1 MTTSVPVKHCVIDG
15 YDLIAEKSRYAF
27 PDVEIAGA
35 RLNRGTARIDVRSDP
50 NDAIADATRA
60 DHMRVAFKTT
70 HDADAPVIELGYP
83 IAGHYVMGRNGV
95 HLDMYLGVAQKLL
108 DENHPRLVAAVD
120 TLVKYRL
127 ALRREIMTDDYHAV
141 RSGLTGIVT
150 TTMVADELTKLAAKE
165 FPRKGGYRV
174 FLSNSGTEA
183 NEAAIKLAQRVR
195 WRRLGKKYGAA
206 MMDTLMRQLGIGT
219 VSYFGTSPEPV
230 YEDYPMF
237 LVACEASFHGRTLG
251 ALHLTR
257 SKRTHQIGY
266 SKVRWTRH
274 IKFNGAPD
282 ALDAILDARPLD
294 QVVAQPGGI
303 RAVLDT
309 GKVPAELVAMFIAE
323 GFQGEGGY
331 VLGNR
336 DFFAGVRATCT
347 RHGILLVADEVQS
360 FARTGQPFVIAH
372 TGIAPD
378 IITLAKGAWT
388 GATIAPAELDDELET
403 GWHSNTWGGGKMF
416 DNAVSYATLTTL
428 ADYAD
433 PLFLGRGYFENERI
447 KGEYLRQRL
456 SVLAESH
463 GEIISDFSGLG
474 CMFGVTVKDRDEL
487 IRIAWKQGMKLLGAG
502 SEKDGVG
509 RLRVLFLADV
519 LTKEIDDFVD
529 GLDRVLTAMAK

>member
-1 MTTSVPVKHCVIDG
+1 MTTTAPVNHCVIDG
-15 YDLIAEKSRYAF
+15 YDLVAEKSRYAF

-35 RLNRGTARIDVRSDP
+35 RLNRGTAKVDVRFDP
-50 NDAIADATRA
+50 NDGVATVTRA
-60 DHMRVAFKTT
+60 AHTRVAFKTT

-83 IAGHYVMGRNGV
+83 IAGHYAMARNGV

-141 RSGLTGIVT
+141 REGLTGIVT
-150 TTMVADELTKLAAKE
+150 TTMVADELTKLAAQA

-195 WRRLGKKYGAA
+195 WRRLGRKYGTALMA
-206 MMDTLMRQLGIGT
+206 TLMQQLSIGT
-219 VSYFGTSPEPV
+219 VAYFGNSPEPV

-257 SKRTHQIGY
+257 SKRAHQIGY
-266 SKVRWTRH
+266 SKSRWTRH

-282 ALDAILDARPLD
+282 SLDAILDPRPLD
-294 QVVAQPGGI
+294 VIVGQPGGV
-303 RAVLDT
+303 RASLDA
-309 GKVPAELVAMFIAE
+309 GKVPAELVALFIAE

-336 DFFAGVRATCT
+336 AFFAGIRATCT
-347 RHGILLVADEVQS
+347 RHDILFVADEVQS

-378 IITLAKGAWT
+378 VITLAKGAWT

-428 ADYAD
+428 ANDAD

-456 SVLAESH
+456 AVLAEKHSDVV
-463 GEIISDFSGLG
+463 SDFSGLG
-474 CMFGVTVKDRDEL
+474 CMFGVTVKNRDEL
-487 IRIAWKQGMKLLGAG
+487 IRKAWTQGMKLLGAG

-519 LTKEIDDFVD
+519 LTKEIDDFID
-529 GLDRVLTAMAK
+529 GMDRVLSAT